1 MICSDRGQAHKSR
14 RFQLRTFTLVCY
26 DLRETGSYAV
36 ASNQPAA
43 RLAGRRPAICGAGK
57 SGFGK
62 FAPFGQRTIV
72 WDSSVIGFG
81 ARRQAGEAVSYFLK
95 YRTEEGR
102 QRWMT
107 IGRHGSPWTP
117 DMARDR
123 AREILGEVVAG
134 ADPGGEK
141 IAKRKALTIA
151 ELCDRYF
158 EDALA
163 GRVRTR
169 SKEAKRAST
178 LRIDRGRIDRH
189 IKPLLGAMSVA
200 AVTRH
205 DVEKFLHDVADGR
218 TAGKTKTKARGL
230 ARVTGGETAA
240 N

>member
-1 MICSDRGQAHKSR
+1 MTRGKIG
-14 RFQLRTFTLVCY
+14 LRDVRALGPS
-26 DLRETGSYAV
+26 E
-36 ASNQPAA
+36 
-43 RLAGRRPAICGAGK
+43 
-57 SGFGK
+57 
-62 FAPFGQRTIV
+62 IV
-72 WDSSVIGFG
+72 WDSSVTGFG
-81 ARRQAGEAVSYFLK
+81 ARRQVGEAVSYFLK
-95 YRTEEGR
+95 YRTEDGR

-134 ADPGGEK
+134 ADPGSEK
-141 IAKRKALTIA
+141 IAKRMALTIA

-158 EDALA
+158 QDALS

-218 TAGKTKTKARGL
+218 TAGKTKTKTRGL